1 MRKILLLAG
10 ILALPACSTLPT
22 TPEIAYQPS
31 NTQNELYELQRWAF
45 NGRIAITSKNDAW
58 SANINWE
65 HTPTEDFIKLS
76 GPLGQGGATIQLNA
90 NGVTID
96 QGGGD
101 VKSSTDV
108 ENFINQ
114 QVGLAVPVNSLRY
127 WVIGLPDKSQTAST
141 IEKGFE
147 QTGWKNQYKAM
158 QPVGSYVLPRNM
170 TVTSE
175 TVKLKLFIDQW
186 MLDDKRK

>member
-10 ILALPACSTLPT
+10 ILALPACSTLST
-22 TPEIAYQPS
+22 TPEIAYQP
-31 NTQNELYELQRWAF
+31 TTAQNELYDLQRWAF
-45 NGRIAITSKNDAW
+45 EGRIAITGKNDAW

-65 HTPTEDFIKLS
+65 HTPTEDLIKLS
-76 GPLGQGGATIQLNA
+76 GPLGQGGALIQLNA
-90 NGVTID
+90 SGVTID

-127 WVIGLPDKSQTAST
+127 WVVGLPDKSQTAST
-141 IEKGFE
+141 IANGFE
-147 QTGWKNQYKAM
+147 QVGWKNQYKTM
-158 QPVGSYVLPRNM
+158 QPVSSYILPRNM

>member
-1 MRKILLLAG
+1 MKKFLLLVG
-10 ILALPACSTLPT
+10 ILALPACSMLST
-22 TPEIAYQPS
+22 TPEITYQP
-31 NTQNELYELQRWAF
+31 TTAQNELYDLQRWAF
-45 NGRIAITSKNDAW
+45 EGRIAITGKNDAW

-65 HTPTEDFIKLS
+65 HAPTEDLIKLS
-76 GPLGQGGATIQLNA
+76 GPLGQGGALIQLNA
-90 NGVTID
+90 SGVTID

-127 WVIGLPDKSQTAST
+127 WVIGLPDKLQAAST
-141 IEKGFE
+141 ISNGFE
-147 QTGWKNQYKAM
+147 QVGWKNQYKTM

-186 MLDDKRK
+186 ILDDKRK

>member
-1 MRKILLLAG
+1 MKKLLLLTG
-10 ILALPACSTLPT
+10 ILALPACSTLST
-22 TPEIAYQPS
+22 TPEIAYQPTS
-31 NTQNELYELQRWAF
+31 AQSELYDLQRWAF
-45 NGRIAITSKNDAW
+45 EGRIAITGKNDAW

-65 HTPTEDFIKLS
+65 HSSTEDLIKLS
-76 GPLGQGGATIQLNA
+76 GPLGQGGALIQLNA

-114 QVGLAVPVNSLRY
+114 QVGLSVPVNSLRY
-127 WVIGLPDKSQTAST
+127 WVVGLPDKSQTAST

-147 QTGWKNQYKAM
+147 QIGWKNQYKAM
-158 QPVGSYVLPRNM
+158 QPVSSYFLPRNM

-186 MLDDKRK
+186 ILDDKRK

>member
-1 MRKILLLAG
+1 VRKILLLAG
-10 ILALPACSTLPT
+10 ILVLPACSTIST
-22 TPEIAYQPS
+22 TPEIAYQPTT
-31 NTQNELYELQRWAF
+31 TQNELYNLQRWAF
-45 NGRIAITSKNDAW
+45 EGRIAITGKNDAW

-65 HTPTEDFIKLS
+65 HSPTEDLIKLS
-76 GPLGQGGATIQLNA
+76 GPLGQGGALIQLNA
-90 NGVTID
+90 SGVTID

-127 WVIGLPDKSQTAST
+127 WVVGLPDKSQTVSA

-147 QTGWKNQYKAM
+147 QVGWKNQYKTM

-186 MLDDKRK
+186 ILDDKRK

>member
-1 MRKILLLAG
+1 MRKILLLMG
-10 ILALPACSTLPT
+10 ILALPACSTIST
-22 TPEIAYQPS
+22 TPEIAYQP
-31 NTQNELYELQRWAF
+31 TTVQNELYDLQRWAF
-45 NGRIAITSKNDAW
+45 EGRIAITGKNDAW

-65 HTPTEDFIKLS
+65 HSPTEDLIKLS
-76 GPLGQGGATIQLNA
+76 GPLGQGGALIQLNA
-90 NGVTID
+90 SGVTID

-127 WVIGLPDKSQTAST
+127 WVVGLPDKSQTAGT
-141 IEKGFE
+141 IENGFE
-147 QTGWKNQYKAM
+147 QVGWKNQYKTM

-186 MLDDKRK
+186 ILDDKRK

>member
-1 MRKILLLAG
+1 VKKILLLAG
-10 ILALPACSTLPT
+10 ILALSACSTFTT
-22 TPEIAYQPS
+22 TPEIAYQPT
-31 NTQNELYELQRWAF
+31 NAQNELYDLQRWAF
-45 NGRIAITSKNDAW
+45 EGRIAITGKNDAW

-65 HTPTEDFIKLS
+65 HSPTEDLIKLS
-76 GPLGQGGATIQLNA
+76 GPLGQGGALIQLNA
-90 NGVTID
+90 SGVTID

-127 WVIGLPDKSQTAST
+127 WVVGLPDKSQTANT

-147 QTGWKNQYKAM
+147 QVGWKNQYKTM

-186 MLDDKRK
+186 ILDDKRK

>member
-1 MRKILLLAG
+1 VRKILLLAG
-10 ILALPACSTLPT
+10 ILALPACSMLST
-22 TPEIAYQPS
+22 TPEIAYQP
-31 NTQNELYELQRWAF
+31 TTAQNELYDLQRWAF
-45 NGRIAITSKNDAW
+45 EGRIAITGKNDAW

-65 HTPTEDFIKLS
+65 HSPTEDLIKLS
-76 GPLGQGGATIQLNA
+76 GPLGQGGALIQLNSS
-90 NGVTID
+90 GVTID
-96 QGGGD
+96 QGGRD

-127 WVIGLPDKSQTAST
+127 WVVGLPDKSQTAST
-141 IEKGFE
+141 IENGFE
-147 QTGWKNQYKAM
+147 QVGWKNQYKTM

-170 TVTSE
+170 TVASE

-186 MLDDKRK
+186 ILDDKRK

>member
-1 MRKILLLAG
+1 MKKILLLAG
-10 ILALPACSTLPT
+10 ILALPACSTLST
-22 TPEIAYQPS
+22 TPEMAYQPS
-31 NTQNELYELQRWAF
+31 NAQNELYDLQRWAF
-45 NGRIAITSKNDAW
+45 EGRIAITGKNDAW

-65 HTPTEDFIKLS
+65 HTPSEDLIKLS
-76 GPLGQGGATIQLNA
+76 GPLGQGGALIQLNA
-90 NGVTID
+90 SGVTID

-127 WVIGLPDKSQTAST
+127 WVVGLPDKSQTASA
-141 IEKGFE
+141 IVNGFE
-147 QTGWKNQYKAM
+147 QVGWKNQYKTM

-186 MLDDKRK
+186 ILDDKRK

>member
-10 ILALPACSTLPT
+10 ILALPACSMLST
-22 TPEIAYQPS
+22 TPEIAYQP
-31 NTQNELYELQRWAF
+31 TTAQNELYDLQHWAF
-45 NGRIAITSKNDAW
+45 EGRIAITGKNDAW
-58 SANINWE
+58 SANINWA
-65 HTPTEDFIKLS
+65 HTPTEDLIKLS
-76 GPLGQGGATIQLNA
+76 GPLGQGGALIQLNA
-90 NGVTID
+90 SGVTID

-127 WVIGLPDKSQTAST
+127 WVVGLPDKSQTAST
-141 IEKGFE
+141 IANGCE
-147 QTGWKNQYKAM
+147 QVGWKNQYKTM
-158 QPVGSYVLPRNM
+158 HPVSSYVLPRNM

-186 MLDDKRK
+186 ILDEKRK